1 MVSFGKV
8 KSNGIYTYIW
18 GNQGNF
24 FDQYFHNEN
33 QKTGTYDLQQ
43 NFNGDFKLAG
53 LRNRLLVGV
62 DYFSRD
68 VKENGSGWGLGRR
81 VSPQGEIKGPLGE
94 NSTVLDPVPLTKDAI
109 DKLLAGTQAGDPSH
123 IKNSSFSVYGSDLVD
138 LTDKLSVMVSLRADY
153 FDSKGDVSNKDD
165 NYNQWALSPKF
176 GIVYQIVKDRVSI
189 FANYMNAF
197 YNVAPSITYDDN
209 NVKTGVQSFKPERA
223 NQWEFGAK
231 ANLIKDRL
239 WTTLALYD
247 ITVANR
253 VYSTP
258 TGSIQGGKVESK
270 GFDFD
275 IEALPYQGVS
285 VKAGFSYNDIQIIAG
300 NGNDF
305 YNEKGRAPGGQG
317 PGTLAN
323 LWGSYQ
329 IQHGKLRNLGF
340 GIGGNYG
347 GKYKVVD
354 NSVTG
359 VFELPSYA
367 LLNGSIFYSFHKFRV
382 NFNMNNINNKQYY
395 IGYWSVNPQQ
405 KRNFVATVSYK
416 L

>member
-1 MVSFGKV
+1 MLYKINESWNSQTVVSYGKV
-8 KSNGIYTYIW
+8 KSNGIYSYIW

-33 QKTGTYDLQQ
+33 QKTRTYDLQQ

-94 NSTVLDPVPLTKDAI
+94 NETVLDPVPLTKDAI
-109 DKLLAGTQAGDPSH
+109 DKLLAETKAGDPSH

-138 LTDKLSVMVSLRADY
+138 LTDKLSVMLSLRADY

-165 NYNQWALSPKF
+165 DYSQWALSPKF
-176 GIVYQIVKDRVSI
+176 GIVYQIVKDRVSV

-197 YNVAPSITYDDN
+197 YNIAPNITYDGN
-209 NVKTGVQSFKPERA
+209 NVKIGIKSFKPERA

-258 TGSIQGGKVESK
+258 TGSVQGGKVESK

-305 YNEKGRAPGGQG
+305 YNEKDVLPEDKGQV
-317 PGTLAN
+317 L
-323 LWGSYQ
+323 
-329 IQHGKLRNLGF
+329 
-340 GIGGNYG
+340 
-347 GKYKVVD
+347 
-354 NSVTG
+354 
-359 VFELPSYA
+359 
-367 LLNGSIFYSFHKFRV
+367 
-382 NFNMNNINNKQYY
+382 
-395 IGYWSVNPQQ
+395 
-405 KRNFVATVSYK
+405 
-416 L
+416 